1 MRFSRKVSAK
11 PVAKYS
17 WTLGTQSDIGSLPL
31 VAMAC
36 LLFLLA
42 LGCGETAPSPGASAE
57 GPPAAENTV
66 IETADRYVAAYF
78 DQFPTSATAEG
89 IEGADHGRLPDLSP
103 AALERWHQI
112 EDSLLA
118 TLRSV
123 DFETL
128 DPATRTTAGFL
139 LEQLEGSI
147 DARVCRMELWNVS
160 PTWTGWQSELGYIA
174 GIQPVGTPAE
184 RDQAEQRARALG
196 PYLEREIANL
206 RLGLDLGYS
215 APKNNVVKVIDQMDG
230 LRVGEALDSAFA
242 DPARRGD
249 DEAFAQ
255 RMALAIEEVVDPA
268 IAEYRRFLAEEYL
281 LRARD
286 AIAVRENTDG
296 AECYRAA
303 VRLHTSL
310 QRSAEEIHQ
319 TGLEQMD
326 RITAEMREIGERSFG
341 TSDTTILLA
350 TALQDPRYT
359 FSSREEV
366 VNYAQ
371 AAIDRVRG
379 LLPEWFGL
387 LPKAEV
393 VIVPYPAFREAS
405 APGAEYMSA
414 SDDGSRPATYYINT
428 YRPEEQSKAGVEAT
442 AFHEAYPGH
451 HLQISIAKEQA
462 SGHPVQRYFGS
473 SGFAEGWG
481 LYSERLAAEM
491 GAYGDDID
499 RLGLLSNEALRAGR
513 LVVDS
518 GMHMLGWT
526 RQQAVDYLKEHTAES
541 PSSIEAEVDR
551 YLAVPGQATAYMLG
565 NLEIRRLREAAESA
579 LGDDFEIRD
588 FHDRVLEDGAVTLS
602 MLGTK
607 IDRWITE
614 MSEPQEGEHP

>member
-1 MRFSRKVSAK
+1 
-11 PVAKYS
+11 
-17 WTLGTQSDIGSLPL
+17 
-31 VAMAC
+31 
-36 LLFLLA
+36 
-42 LGCGETAPSPGASAE
+42 
-57 GPPAAENTV
+57 V
-66 IETADRYVAAYF
+66 IEAADRYVAAYF
-78 DQFPTSATAEG
+78 DQFPTGATAEG
-89 IEGADHGRLPDLSP
+89 LEGADHGRLPDHSP
-103 AALERWHQI
+103 RALERWQQI
-112 EDSLLA
+112 EDTLLA
-118 TLRSV
+118 RLRSV
-123 DFETL
+123 DFESL
-128 DPATRTTAGFL
+128 NPETRITAGFL

-147 DARVCRMELWNVS
+147 DARICRMELWNVS

-184 RDQAEQRARALG
+184 REQAEERARALG
-196 PYLEREIANL
+196 PFLERETANL
-206 RLGLDLGYS
+206 RRGLELGYS
-215 APKNNVVKVIDQMDG
+215 APRNNVVKVIDQMDA
-230 LRVGEALDSAFA
+230 LRVGEPLDSAFA
-242 DPARRGD
+242 GPARRAE
-249 DEAFAQ
+249 DEAFST
-255 RMALAIEEVVDPA
+255 RMAAVIEEVVDPA

-281 LRARD
+281 PQARE
-286 AIAVRENTDG
+286 AIAVRENRDG
-296 AECYRAA
+296 VECYTAA

-319 TGLEQMD
+319 TGLDQMD

-341 TSDTTILLA
+341 ASDITKLLA

-366 VNYAQ
+366 VGYAQ
-371 AAIDRVRG
+371 VALDRVRG

-393 VIVPYPAFREAS
+393 EIVPYPAFREKS

-473 SGFAEGWG
+473 SGFSEGWG

-491 GAYGDDID
+491 GAYGLDID

-518 GMHMLGWT
+518 GMHQLGWT
-526 RQQAVDYLKEHTAES
+526 RQQAVEYLEEHTAES
-541 PSSIEAEVDR
+541 PSSIQAEVDR
-551 YLAVPGQATAYMLG
+551 YIAVPGQATAYMLG
-565 NLEIRRLREAAESA
+565 NLEIRRLRQRAETA
-579 LGDDFEIRD
+579 LGDRFEIRD

-602 MLGTK
+602 MLGAK
-607 IDRWITE
+607 IDRWIAQSTG
-614 MSEPQEGEHP
+614 SSDTGSEHP